1 MRLLLTSAAATALL
15 FLANKVSYGYLKR
28 RILKSRKWSLN
39 ICCGHTDG
47 GGINA
52 DIVRH
57 NGVANFVKID
67 DVYNLPF
74 DDQQFESVL
83 CSHTIEHVDDPER
96 FYQELQRV
104 GKEVVIVVP
113 PLWDLSAVFNIL
125 EHRSIFLT
133 VRKKHRTLPR
143 FVDLPLARALQN
155 RFGQR
160 IHA

>member
-1 MRLLLTSAAATALL
+1 MRLLLTTAAATALL
-15 FLANKVSYGYLKR
+15 YLANQISYGFLKR
-28 RILKSRKWSLN
+28 RILTSRKWDLN

-47 GGINA
+47 GGVNA

-57 NGVANFVKID
+57 NGVANFVKIE

-74 DDQQFESVL
+74 QDGQFKTVL

-96 FYQELQRV
+96 FYEELQRV
-104 GKEVVIVVP
+104 GDEVVIVVP
-113 PLWDLSAVFNIL
+113 PLWDLSAVFNLL

-133 VRKKHRTLPR
+133 VRKKHHSLPR
-143 FVDLPLARALQN
+143 FVDLPLARTLQE